1 MNCIILIFP
10 EKGFFVIGY
19 RGNLKDEAQT
29 ILVELLTQDKNKR
42 LNIDLFISEET
53 ETYHENYKI
62 TKRFAG
68 GCDCKI
74 IPDMALSHLCDML
87 VVISEKKLKQED
99 KAESFSFFNCCNI
112 L

>member
-10 EKGFFVIGY
+10 AKGFFVIGY
-19 RGNLKDEAQT
+19 KGNLKDEAQT

-62 TKRFAG
+62 TKRCAG
-68 GCDCKI
+68 GCDCSI
-74 IPDMALSHLCDML
+74 IPDMALSFMRHVGSNLWAKAGTGR
-87 VVISEKKLKQED
+87 KKWEFLIFQ
-99 KAESFSFFNCCNI
+99 

>member
-10 EKGFFVIGY
+10 AKGFFVIGY

-68 GCDCKI
+68 GWDCSI

-87 VVISEKKLKQED
+87 VVIYEQKPEQEEKN
-99 KAESFSFFNCCNI
+99 ESFWFFNCSNI